1 MMAICGSMMAV
12 CGSGLWSRHFHGIL
26 KVVMIERLGERRR
39 WGLQGRWNSVYVI
52 STLSLSRKNISLGK
66 TLLIWF
72 EKSKS
77 YIRDHT
83 YMS

>member
-12 CGSGLWSRHFHGIL
+12 CGSGLWSRHLHGIL

-52 STLSLSRKNISLGK
+52 STLSLSLGK
-66 TLLIWF
+66 TSL
-72 EKSKS
+72 
-77 YIRDHT
+77 
-83 YMS
+83 